1 MSKVVL
7 GFSGGVDSAVSAE
20 LLKKQGF
27 QVYGLYMDNTDE
39 AARLAAVSAARRQGI
54 ELKVLA
60 VKVALEERVCRPFTE
75 AYLRGETP
83 NPCILCNPALKFKS
97 LVEYADA
104 VGAEFVVTGHYAR
117 AAGGGIYKGRP
128 ANDQSYMLCRLT
140 PAQAR
145 RAVFPLGDYEKAQVR
160 ALAEELG
167 LPAAHKPDSMEICF
181 IPDKDYI
188 GWLSRRAATPPE
200 GDFVFHGQVVGR
212 HEGIHRYT
220 VGQRRPGLMDG
231 RKVYVAKIDPV
242 SNRIELALW
251 EELFQT
257 EVMVR
262 DFNWLV
268 EPPCAPIRASVRVR
282 HTKWEN
288 PACTAAIEGDLVHIR
303 CDEPV
308 RAPAAGQSAVLYEGE
323 RLLGGGFIV
332 SK

>member
-27 QVYGLYMDNTDE
+27 QVYGLYLDNTDE
-39 AARLAAVSAARRQGI
+39 AARLAAVTAAEQRGI
-54 ELKVLA
+54 DLKVLD
-60 VKVALEERVCRPFTE
+60 VKAQLEERVCRPFTE
-75 AYLRGETP
+75 SYLRGETP
-83 NPCILCNPALKFKS
+83 NPCILCNPTLKFKS
-97 LVEYADA
+97 LIEYANA
-104 VGAEFVVTGHYAR
+104 VGAELVATGHYAR
-117 AAGGGIYKGRP
+117 AESGRIYKGRP

-140 PAQAR
+140 RQQAQR
-145 RAVFPLGDYEKAQVR
+145 VLFPLGDYEKVQVR

-188 GWLSRRAATPPE
+188 GWLSRRAVMPPE

-231 RKVYVAKIDPV
+231 RKVYISRIDPV

-257 EVMVR
+257 EVSAR
-262 DFNWLV
+262 DFNWLI
-268 EPPCAPIRASVRVR
+268 EPPRSPIRASVRVR

-288 PACTAAIEGDLVHIR
+288 PACTATVDGERVHIH

-308 RAPAAGQSAVLYEGE
+308 RAPAAGQSAVLYDGE
-323 RLLGGGFIV
+323 QLLGGGFIV
-332 SK
+332 SE